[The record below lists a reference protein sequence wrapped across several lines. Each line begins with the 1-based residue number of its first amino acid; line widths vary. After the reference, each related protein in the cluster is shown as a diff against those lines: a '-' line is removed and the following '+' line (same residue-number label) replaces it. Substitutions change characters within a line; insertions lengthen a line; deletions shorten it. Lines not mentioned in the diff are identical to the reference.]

1 MTAPLGAH
9 TQAEPM
15 KVTVISDYVCPWC
28 YIASDRVKTFSA
40 EFDVDV
46 AWWPYELH
54 PETPVSGRHVD
65 ELIAPSARAD
75 ASRSM
80 IKELAAAAD
89 LPMQSNRWVAN
100 SRQALALAEF
110 ARDNGQFDTVHNA
123 LFSAVFAESKNI
135 GDPGVLLEIA
145 DGAGLDTAQWEA
157 ESAEY
162 AALVERTTAIARQ
175 QGFTSTPTMIFNEQM
190 MVPGAQD
197 IEIYRDV
204 LQRLG
209 ARPRDAG

>member
-1 MTAPLGAH
+1 MTAPETTPEAG
-9 TQAEPM
+9 PM

-28 YIASDRVKTFSA
+28 YIASERVEAFSR
-40 EFDVDV
+40 EFDVEV

-54 PETPVSGRHVD
+54 PETPAGGRPVD
-65 ELIAPSARAD
+65 ELIAPSARAE

-80 IKELAAAAD
+80 IKELAAASD

-110 ARDNGQFDTVHNA
+110 ARDNGQFDPVHHA
-123 LFSAVFAESKNI
+123 LFSAVFAEAKNI
-135 GDPGVLLEIA
+135 GDADVLTEIA
-145 DGAGLDTAQWEA
+145 TNAGLDIEKWQA
-157 ESAEY
+157 ESADY
-162 AALVERTTAIARQ
+162 MSLVERTTAMARQ
-175 QGFTSTPTMIFNEQM
+175 QGFTSTPTIIFNEQM

-209 ARPRDAG
+209 ARRREDAS